1 MERRSKMEDKK
12 QSGFLKGLLIG
23 IVATCLIAGFLWI
36 GVNSDITLFDGTN
49 FSSDKN
55 KQEQVDSVS
64 AQVSSKLKYLED
76 LIEEQYLFDY
86 EDEDLEY
93 LYQTKKDLFKWYVE
107 IAYGPWN
114 DKFQLEFFIN
124 FINEKRKYIK
134 VVMYENKPIGMFTNY
149 INENDED
156 LIDLFYIDKKY
167 QGKGIGTQIL
177 KEQLKQD
184 EENNVNTVLQV
195 FKDNPAKRLYEKM
208 GFKIYDQTE
217 YHYKMIR
224 KIKRGEKNDKTN

>member
-1 MERRSKMEDKK
+1 MGYTFRKYEDK
-12 QSGFLKGLLIG
+12 
-23 IVATCLIAGFLWI
+23 
-36 GVNSDITLFDGTN
+36 
-49 FSSDKN
+49 
-55 KQEQVDSVS
+55 
-64 AQVSSKLKYLED
+64 
-76 LIEEQYLFDY
+76 
-86 EDEDLEY
+86 DLEY

-107 IAYGPWN
+107 IAYGPWDDN
-114 DKFQLEFFIN
+114 FQMNFFID
-124 FINEKRKYIK
+124 FVKEKRKYIK
-134 VVMYENKPIGMFTNY
+134 VIMYENKTIGMFTNY
-149 INENDED
+149 INENNED